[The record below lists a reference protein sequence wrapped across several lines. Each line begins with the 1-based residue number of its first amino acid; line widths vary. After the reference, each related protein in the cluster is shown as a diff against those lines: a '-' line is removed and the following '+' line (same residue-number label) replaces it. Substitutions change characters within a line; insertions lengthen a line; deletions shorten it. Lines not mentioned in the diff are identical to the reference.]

1 VQIHIRF
8 EMDPNGQIMC
18 TEDSDCPQ
26 KTQGF
31 LIDSMCDLKGEWSS
45 GDVCVAFSNQDCLE
59 IHSHEECQFVT
70 RQKEVER
77 RMNTEECKGLSLCER
92 HCTVRSCLAACQQ
105 KFVCL
110 PPKPVFA
117 APLVILD
124 MVKQTTE
131 DQETIKEENKPV
143 SEEDKE
149 EDKPVSEEDKEEASN
164 ETIPESRGGSEIE
177 RDDGQE
183 KEIGQSEAKI
193 TDAVIEEK
201 KKDDKDNVDEDELKE
216 KALDKEE
223 KVKVHLEDE
232 KQFEKTD
239 IEAAEEAK
247 VKTLSTLSL
256 LEEEDEELEME
267 KSLPRL
273 EEVTVIKEVNSNIV
287 EVAEGQFAVEE
298 EDVRI

>member
-1 VQIHIRF
+1 
-8 EMDPNGQIMC
+8 
-18 TEDSDCPQ
+18 
-26 KTQGF
+26 
-31 LIDSMCDLKGEWSS
+31 
-45 GDVCVAFSNQDCLE
+45 
-59 IHSHEECQFVT
+59 
-70 RQKEVER
+70 
-77 RMNTEECKGLSLCER
+77 
-92 HCTVRSCLAACQQ
+92 
-105 KFVCL
+105 
-110 PPKPVFA
+110 
-117 APLVILD
+117 

-131 DQETIKEENKPV
+131 DQETIKEE
-143 SEEDKE
+143 
-149 EDKPVSEEDKEEASN
+149 DKPVSEEDEEEASN
-164 ETIPESRGGSEIE
+164 GTITESRDGSEIE

-256 LEEEDEELEME
+256 LEEEVKELDME
-267 KSLPRL
+267 KSLPLL
-273 EEVTVIKEVNSNIV
+273 EEVDVIKEVNSNIV
-287 EVAEGQFAVEE
+287 EVAEGEFAVEE
-298 EDVRI
+298 EDVRL

>member
-131 DQETIKEENKPV
+131 DQETIKEE
-143 SEEDKE
+143 
-149 EDKPVSEEDKEEASN
+149 DKPVSEGDEEEAIN
-164 ETIPESRGGSEIE
+164 GTITESRDGSEIE

-193 TDAVIEEK
+193 TDAVEEK
-201 KKDDKDNVDEDELKE
+201 KKDDNENVDEDELKE

-223 KVKVHLEDE
+223 KVKVYLEDE
-232 KQFEKTD
+232 KQFEKAD

-256 LEEEDEELEME
+256 LEEENEELEME
-267 KSLPRL
+267 KSLPLL
-273 EEVTVIKEVNSNIV
+273 EEVDVIEEVDSNIV
-287 EVAEGQFAVEE
+287 EVAEGEFAVEE
-298 EDVRI
+298 EDLRI

>member
-1 VQIHIRF
+1 MGVHGPARKTEGTNVQIHIRF
-8 EMDPNGQIMC
+8 EMDPNGQIVC
-18 TEDSDCPQ
+18 TDDSHCPQ

-92 HCTVRSCLAACQQ
+92 HCSVRSCLAACQQ

-117 APLVILD
+117 APLVILE

-131 DQETIKEENKPV
+131 DHETIKE
-143 SEEDKE
+143 E
-149 EDKPVSEEDKEEASN
+149 EDKPVSEEDEEEASN
-164 ETIPESRGGSEIE
+164 GTITESRDGSGIE
-177 RDDGQE
+177 TDDIQE

-193 TDAVIEEK
+193 TDAVTEEK
-201 KKDDKDNVDEDELKE
+201 KKDDNDNVDEDELNE
-216 KALDKEE
+216 KGLDKEK

-239 IEAAEEAK
+239 IEAAEEEK

-256 LEEEDEELEME
+256 LEEEVKELDLE
-267 KSLPRL
+267 KSLPLL
-273 EEVTVIKEVNSNIV
+273 EEVDVIKEVNSNV
-287 EVAEGQFAVEE
+287 VEGQFAVEE
-298 EDVRI
+298 DVRI